1 MHARD
6 VPAVEKTATG
16 GGVRRIGRR
25 RQLAVQQAITAL
37 GIAFALGVVM
47 TLVQLT
53 LDWRQARQDIDAT
66 LNDVV
71 SLVRRTAAEAA
82 FNLDE
87 RAAATIVGGLLTH
100 ENIAAAELRDDMGK
114 VLAGSRRTIED
125 DTPRW
130 VARTL
135 FGDRHEMLVALDH
148 GDGRQ
153 LAVGAL
159 ALTIDTRGV
168 AATFSRRVMVQLATG
183 AASAILLA
191 LALTFAFKHGV
202 TDPLRRLSAAV
213 ARVNPQ
219 RPETMNLAIPEVE
232 RRNELGL
239 LARNIVG
246 FLNALRENL
255 HQRESAE
262 AALRRMATLD
272 ALTQLPNRSLLADRL
287 RHAVL
292 RASRTHRQVAVM
304 FIDFDRFKLINDSL
318 GHSAGDDFLRQVS
331 GRLASCLRESDT
343 LGRYGGDEF
352 LVIAADMDEGL
363 AAARIADRMRAALVE
378 PVTIDGRPIYA
389 TMSIGI
395 AVFPRDGRDPD
406 GLLRAADT
414 ALYSVKASGRDN
426 YCFYSS
432 EMNEAAT
439 SRFNIEHGLRHALDH
454 DELELHFQPK
464 IASGSLRLTGV
475 EALLR
480 WRHPERGLI
489 PPLEFIPVAEESGLM
504 QLVGARVV
512 RQACRF
518 VRVWRDRFGYE
529 LSVAVN
535 VSPAQLGG
543 RGLIDVIRAETADH
557 GISPSALQ
565 VEITES
571 GMVQRLDEAQ
581 AMLEELRGMGVA
593 IALDD
598 FGTGYSSLSYLR
610 RLPLSVLKIDRAFVT
625 ALPDDRYDSAVAA
638 TIVEL
643 AHRIGLK
650 VVAEGVETEAQAEF
664 LRAVGCDEMQGY
676 LFGHPMPEDEL
687 VVLVAGLGPDG
698 VARIARGAGDMFT
711 G

>member
-1 MHARD
+1 MHGGD
-6 VPAVEKTATG
+6 VPVADKATTSAG
-16 GGVRRIGRR
+16 RRAGRR
-25 RQLAVQQAITAL
+25 RRLAVQQAITAL
-37 GIAFALGVVM
+37 AIAFALGVVM

-53 LDWRQARQDIDAT
+53 LDWRDARQEIDNT
-66 LNDVV
+66 LADVV
-71 SLVRRTAAEAA
+71 RLVRRSAAETA
-82 FNLDE
+82 FNLDD
-87 RAAATIVGGLLTH
+87 RAANTIVDGLLTH
-100 ENIAAAELRDDMGK
+100 ENIAAASLRDDLGK
-114 VLAGSRRTIED
+114 VLAQRQRPVEEDTRRWI
-125 DTPRW
+125 
-130 VARTL
+130 ARTL
-135 FGDRHEMLVALDH
+135 FGDRREIAISLEH
-148 GDGRQ
+148 GDEKPVP
-153 LAVGAL
+153 VGTL
-159 ALTIDTRGV
+159 ALTVDTRGV
-168 AATFSRRVMVQLATG
+168 ATTFSRRVLVQLATG

-213 ARVNPQ
+213 ARVNPL

-246 FLNALRENL
+246 FLEALRENL
-255 HQRESAE
+255 RQRESAE
-262 AALRRMATLD
+262 TALRRMATLD

-318 GHSAGDDFLRQVS
+318 GHSAGDEFLRQVS
-331 GRLASCLRESDT
+331 ARLNSCLRESDT

-352 LVIAADMDEGL
+352 LMIASDMDDGL
-363 AAARIADRMRAALVE
+363 AAARIADRMRATLAE
-378 PVTIDGRPIYA
+378 PVVVDGRPIYA

-395 AVFPRDGRDPD
+395 AVFPRDGRDSD
-406 GLLRAADT
+406 SLLRAADT
-414 ALYSVKASGRDN
+414 ALYSVKASGRN
-426 YCFYSS
+426 SYCFFSA

-439 SRFNIEHGLRHALDH
+439 SRFNIEHGLRRALDG
-454 DELELHFQPK
+454 DELELFFQPK
-464 IASGSLRLTGV
+464 VASGDLGLAGV

-504 QLVGARVV
+504 QLVGAWVV
-512 RQACRF
+512 RNACCF
-518 VRVWRDRFGYE
+518 VRRWRDRFGYE
-529 LSVAVN
+529 LTVAVN
-535 VSPAQLGG
+535 VSPSQFGTRTLVE
-543 RGLIDVIRAETADH
+543 VIARETAAQ

-565 VEITES
+565 IEITES
-571 GMVQRLDEAQ
+571 SMVQRFDETLAIL
-581 AMLEELRGMGVA
+581 AELRAMGVS

-610 RLPLSVLKIDRAFVT
+610 RLPLAVLKIDRTFVM

-650 VVAEGVETEAQAEF
+650 VVAEGVETEGQAEF

-676 LFGHPMPEDEL
+676 LFGHPLPEDEL
-687 VVLVAGLGPDG
+687 VALVAGLDADG
-698 VARIARGAGDMFT
+698 VIRMDGAQP
-711 G
+711 